1 MITERSAVM
10 LISTN
15 LISIKAV
22 IDMFWKLT
30 NQDFNICLVDVYNMK
45 IMAYLHAF
53 PSLPPSSPSHPRLAF
68 LPAQNPLSLTS
79 NACHAVV
86 RYLTT
91 ALTRP
96 ISKQG
101 VHGHKLIYRFSEP
114 NADWILK
121 NYWKALLAFFFFLI
135 YKTSHTFSVFTISQT
150 ISFTRTWILFF
161 KCFLV
166 NLIDLQINCRLPKY
180 KNMHA
185 QHHYPYYPDL
195 ISADI

>member
-53 PSLPPSSPSHPRLAF
+53 PSLPPSLLTLPPPASRF
-68 LPAQNPLSLTS
+68 FPAQNPLSLTS

-96 ISKQG
+96 ISMRG
-101 VHGHKLIYRFSEP
+101 FHGHKLIYRFRQP

-121 NYWKALLAFFFFLI
+121 KHWKAQVAFFFFNLQNI
-135 YKTSHTFSVFTISQT
+135 PHFLGFYYFPDY
-150 ISFTRTWILFF
+150 IL
-161 KCFLV
+161 
-166 NLIDLQINCRLPKY
+166 Y
-180 KNMHA
+180 
-185 QHHYPYYPDL
+185 
-195 ISADI
+195 